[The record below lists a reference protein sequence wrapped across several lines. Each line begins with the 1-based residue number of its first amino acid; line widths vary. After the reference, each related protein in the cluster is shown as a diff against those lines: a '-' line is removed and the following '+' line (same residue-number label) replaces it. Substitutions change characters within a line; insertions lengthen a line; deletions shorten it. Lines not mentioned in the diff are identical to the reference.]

1 MGLRNDYRVSKIIVL
16 CKDCGQDVGLYP
28 ARHECSNVKRPHLP
42 TLCSTTDT
50 QWEDVPDLIK
60 SGPTSATVTRQASD
74 SSIESGKWNFFRSST
89 VKNDESSYYVSNLK
103 NSSSCN
109 DIKDI
114 TTGKKL
120 WGKVK
125 ENEKWKELVS
135 EKKED
140 STKQSGKLWSRIMQA
155 TMSNSLEEAGPE
167 SDDEDWEGETHVSR
181 ILREYYESKNK
192 PLPAWLFEQETSAH
206 TPSTQIKRT
215 SGRRLWH
222 QDNNTPPTSAREREI
237 EALRNPTISRTRSER
252 TINSTKDD
260 FTFGSVSPKRTNTTR
275 LPARSYNNNIPSSV
289 RSQNYF

>member
-1 MGLRNDYRVSKIIVL
+1 MGLRNDYRVSTIIVL

-89 VKNDESSYYVSNLK
+89 VKNEESSYYVSNLK

-135 EKKED
+135 EKKDD
-140 STKQSGKLWSRIMQA
+140 STKQSGKLWSRIMQV
-155 TMSNSLEEAGPE
+155 TMSNTLEEAE

-192 PLPAWLFEQETSAH
+192 PLPSWLFEQENSSH
-206 TPSTQIKRT
+206 TPSAQIKRT
-215 SGRRLWH
+215 SGRRLW
-222 QDNNTPPTSAREREI
+222 QQENNTPSSAREREI
-237 EALRNPTISRTRSER
+237 EALRNPSISRTRSER
-252 TINSTKDD
+252 TINSIKDD
-260 FTFGSVSPKRTNTTR
+260 FAYGSVSPRRTNTTR
-275 LPARSYNNNIPSSV
+275 SPARSYNNNIPSSV

>member
-1 MGLRNDYRVSKIIVL
+1 M
-16 CKDCGQDVGLYP
+16 
-28 ARHECSNVKRPHLP
+28 
-42 TLCSTTDT
+42 
-50 QWEDVPDLIK
+50 
-60 SGPTSATVTRQASD
+60 
-74 SSIESGKWNFFRSST
+74 
-89 VKNDESSYYVSNLK
+89 YYL
-103 NSSSCN
+103 
-109 DIKDI
+109 
-114 TTGKKL
+114 
-120 WGKVK
+120 
-125 ENEKWKELVS
+125 
-135 EKKED
+135 
-140 STKQSGKLWSRIMQA
+140 
-155 TMSNSLEEAGPE
+155 E